1 VALHEYDVVP
11 PPQHIHRLLEASQ
24 GRWVS
29 SCKGLIRPVQQHVGA
44 NPKQAIGVLSLV
56 IDLDAVGVVF
66 DHTYRQALVTQDW
79 DDALEKGGLA
89 RILEAADCNHRWRR
103 RPILHGAYPQNI
115 EVYDAERV
123 ALGRAETV

>member
-1 VALHEYDVVP
+1 
-11 PPQHIHRLLEASQ
+11 
-24 GRWVS
+24 
-29 SCKGLIRPVQQHVGA
+29 VQQHVGA

-115 EVYDAERV
+115 EVNGAERV
-123 ALGRAETV
+123 ALGRAVPV